1 MAAVIP
7 TSIVERG
14 PRSILFTCLL
24 LASGLLVSWKWA
36 SLSPHAKGMILAA
49 YGVLVLF
56 LLIPALRTRE
66 LLKSGVRARGSV
78 VGAERH
84 TDRNSRGGRSIA
96 YHPVVRFV
104 TADGRL
110 AEFTSAVGY
119 ASRPDIGGTVPVRY
133 RADDPEQGEIDR
145 AIMWVFPA
153 VVALVFGL
161 GLLVTGVVTYTQE
174 PQVVPAA
181 VDFGSAS
188 GSLEPVTQEPVP
200 EVRPAAPKVA
210 TGRIGDTLTVQ
221 DPSGHTQLAVT
232 VTRLQFATGDELD
245 QPEQGFYMGAHVKAH
260 ALSDDQDALD
270 IYALVGGRH
279 YDGDA
284 FTTSTAFEP
293 PLDLLPFHK
302 GERAA
307 GWLVFDVPARHGQLV
322 LRNLEGHKV
331 AVWTY

>member
-1 MAAVIP
+1 L
-7 TSIVERG
+7 
-14 PRSILFTCLL
+14 LFVLL

-36 SLSPHAKGMILAA
+36 SLSPHARGMILAA
-49 YGVLVLF
+49 YGVLVLC

-66 LLKSGVRARGSV
+66 LLKSGVQARGSV
-78 VGAERH
+78 VGAEQH
-84 TDRNSRGGRSIA
+84 TDGSSRGRRHIT

-104 TADGRL
+104 TADGHL

-119 ASRPDIGGTVPVRY
+119 ASQPDIGATVPVRY

-153 VVALVFGL
+153 VMALVFGL
-161 GLLVTGVVTYTQE
+161 ALLVTGVVTFAQE
-174 PQVVPAA
+174 PQVVPAT
-181 VDFGSAS
+181 VDFGGES

-221 DPSGHTQLAVT
+221 DPSGHAQLAVI
-232 VTRLQFATGDELD
+232 VTRLQFATGDEFD
-245 QPEQGFYMGAHVKAH
+245 QPEHGFYMGAYVKAH
-260 ALSDDQDALD
+260 ALSDEQDALD
-270 IYALVGGRH
+270 IFALVGGRH

-284 FTTSTAFEP
+284 FTMSTAFEP

-322 LRNLEGHKV
+322 LRNVEGHKV